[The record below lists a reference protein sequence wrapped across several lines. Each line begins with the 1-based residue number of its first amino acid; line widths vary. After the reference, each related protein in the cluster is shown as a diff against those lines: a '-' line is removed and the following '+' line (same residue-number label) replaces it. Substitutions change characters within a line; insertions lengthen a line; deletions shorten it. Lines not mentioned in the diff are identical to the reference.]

1 MSSLSSTSSP
11 YISSLRQSS
20 AFPPFQ
26 MPSTAA
32 RAASRNMYL
41 PTTSASQALA
51 PATPLYDLKP
61 DCFSQETNDLC
72 AVPSH
77 MSTPDAAYGYNA
89 YAWSL
94 R

>member
-11 YISSLRQSS
+11 YISSLRQSA
-20 AFPPFQ
+20 AFPAFQ

-32 RAASRNMYL
+32 RAASLYL
-41 PTTSASQALA
+41 PATSASQALA
-51 PATPLYDLKP
+51 PAAPLYDLKP

-72 AVPSH
+72 VVPSH
-77 MSTPDAAYGYNA
+77 MSTPDAVYGYNA
-89 YAWSL
+89 YTWSL